1 MRKKILLSGIF
12 LFLCFLQM
20 MAQQRTITGK
30 VTSAYGNPLVG
41 ASVLVVGQ
49 QTGERTG
56 ADGSFSIKVPANAK
70 ILEISYI
77 GYEPFRVSIV
87 NQNNVAVSL
96 QESSTSLNAVVVT
109 GYSSQRVKDIT
120 GSVAVVNVSNLKTVP
135 AGTGE
140 ALLQGQAAGV
150 TVVSSGAPGQ
160 ASNVKIRGITSIG
173 NSDPLY

>member
-1 MRKKILLSGIF
+1 
-12 LFLCFLQM
+12 

-77 GYEPFRVSIV
+77 GYESFRVSIV
-87 NQNNVAVSL
+87 DQNNVAVSL

-109 GYSSQRVKDIT
+109 GYSTQRRKDIS
-120 GSVAVVNVSNLKTVP
+120 GSVATVDISDAKKIP
-135 AGTGE
+135 ATSSE
-140 ALLQGQAAGV
+140 QLLQGQAAGV
-150 TVVSSGAPGQ
+150 TV
-160 ASNVKIRGITSIG
+160 I
-173 NSDPLY
+173 